1 MGSGD
6 EVDIRATGVGDLLVS
21 TQRADVLASL
31 DEEALGSGSP
41 DASGAVLA
49 RSGQV
54 AAVRGEDDAVHIAER
69 VILPRFRGQSHY
81 AAIAAVCDLN
91 SNSIG
96 LT

>member
-1 MGSGD
+1 MTTMIPD
-6 EVDIRATGVGDLLVS
+6 LAT
-21 TQRADVLASL
+21 LAT
-31 DEEALGSGSP
+31 LGGP
-41 DASGAVLA
+41 T
-49 RSGQV
+49 
-54 AAVRGEDDAVHIAER
+54 IN